1 MKITHRRGGKQ
12 SRPMAWTLSAAT
24 LLGATLMA
32 APASAQVVL
41 NVNSWAGPT
50 YPLATEAVGLCD
62 DIKTVT
68 EGRVVC
74 NILPKPIA
82 TPAQTFDAVAN
93 GIVDIGYTVHG
104 YTAGRFVLTKAVEF
118 PLFGDSAENM
128 SVAYQRV
135 FDQMLAGGNE
145 HEGVKV
151 LAVHVHGP
159 GQIFNIRQDI
169 KAMSDLNGLKMRVGG
184 GVINDVSA
192 EVGVVPILKPAT
204 EVYEL
209 LQTGVADGVFF
220 AKDGVV
226 PYNLPEV
233 ITHATFVPGGMY
245 NLSFGWF
252 ANPDKWNSIP
262 EADRALIEPLLG
274 ETLARRLGAKFDEAD
289 EVAPKALEDAGIPIT
304 VADEAFL
311 ADLATMTEP
320 LRDGWFEETKQFDVD
335 GQAVLDALR
344 AAVKDVE
351 AEGPGA

>member
-1 MKITHRRGGKQ
+1 MKTTDKISAKKRFGTG
-12 SRPMAWTLSAAT
+12 TISAAT
-24 LLGATLMA
+24 ALLAAALIAT
-32 APASAQVVL
+32 PANAQVVL
-41 NVNSWAGPT
+41 NVNNWAGPT
-50 YPLATEAVGLCD
+50 YPLATEAAGLCE

-82 TPAQTFDAVAN
+82 TPAQTFDAVVS

-104 YTAGRFVLTKAVEF
+104 YTEGRFVLTKAVEF
-118 PLFGDSAENM
+118 PLFGDTAETM

-135 FDQMLAGGNE
+135 YDQMLADANE

-159 GQIFNIRQDI
+159 GQIFNIRKEI

-192 EVGVVPILKPAT
+192 LVGVVPILKPAT

-209 LQTGVADGVFF
+209 LSTGVADGVFF
-220 AKDGVV
+220 AKDGVI

-233 ITHATFVPGGMY
+233 VKYTTFVPGGMY

-289 EVAPKALEDAGIPIT
+289 GVAPQALADAGIPVTI
-304 VADEAFL
+304 ADEAFL
-311 ADLATMTEP
+311 AELAETTEP
-320 LRDGWFEETKQFDVD
+320 LRAAWFEDAAKFGVD
-335 GQAVLDALR
+335 GQAVLDALK
-344 AAVKDVE
+344 AEVAKVE
-351 AEGPGA
+351 AAGAGS

>member
-1 MKITHRRGGKQ
+1 MSTNKHLG
-12 SRPMAWTLSAAT
+12 TLTFSAAT
-24 LLGATLMA
+24 LFAALMTA

-41 NVNSWAGPT
+41 NVNNWAGPT
-50 YPLATEAVGLCD
+50 YPLATEAAGLCD

-74 NILPKPIA
+74 NILPKPVA

-118 PLFGDSAENM
+118 PLLGDSAENM

-135 FDQMLAGGNE
+135 YDDMLAQANE

-159 GQIFNIRQDI
+159 GQIFNIRKEI
-169 KAMSDLNGLKMRVGG
+169 KTIADLNGMKMRVGG
-184 GVINDVSA
+184 GVLNDVTA
-192 EVGVVPILKPAT
+192 QIGVVPILKAAT

-226 PYNLPEV
+226 PYNLTEV
-233 ITHATFVPGGMY
+233 AKFATFVPGGMY

-252 ANPDKWNSIP
+252 ANEDKWNSIP
-262 EADRALIEPLLG
+262 ESDRALIEPLLG
-274 ETLARRLGAKFDEAD
+274 EALARRLGAKFDEAD
-289 EVAPKALEDAGIPIT
+289 EVAPTVLAEAGIPVHI
-304 VADEAFL
+304 ADEAFL
-311 ADLATMTEP
+311 AELATLTEP
-320 LRDGWFEETKQFDVD
+320 LRTAWFEEAKGLGVD

-344 AAVKDVE
+344 TAVEEVE
-351 AEGPGA
+351 AEGSGSN

>member
-1 MKITHRRGGKQ
+1 MSIKKH
-12 SRPMAWTLSAAT
+12 LSAFALSAT
-24 LLGATLMA
+24 TLFSA
-32 APASAQVVL
+32 LALASPANAQVVL
-41 NVNSWAGPT
+41 NVNNWAGPT
-50 YPLATEAVGLCD
+50 YPLATEAAGLCE

-74 NILPKPIA
+74 NILPKPVA
-82 TPAQTFDAVAN
+82 TPAQTFDAVAD

-104 YTAGRFVLTKAVEF
+104 YTEGRFVLTKAVEF
-118 PLFGDSAENM
+118 PLLGDSAENM

-135 FDQMLAGGNE
+135 YEGLLADAKE

-159 GQIFNIRQDI
+159 GQIYNIRKEI
-169 KAMSDLNGLKMRVGG
+169 KTIADLNGLKMRVGG
-184 GVINDVSA
+184 GVFN
-192 EVGVVPILKPAT
+192 EVVAKIGVVPILKAAT

-226 PYNLPEV
+226 PYNLTEV
-233 ITHATFVPGGMY
+233 AKYATFVPGGMY

-274 ETLARRLGAKFDEAD
+274 EALARRLGAKFDAAD
-289 EVAPKALEDAGIPIT
+289 EEAPKALAEAGIPVY

-311 ADLATMTEP
+311 AELAELTAP
-320 LRDGWFEETKQFDVD
+320 LREAWFEEAKTLGVD
-335 GQAVLDALR
+335 GEAVLEALR
-344 AAVKDVE
+344 TTVAELAAE
-351 AEGPGA
+351 ASAN